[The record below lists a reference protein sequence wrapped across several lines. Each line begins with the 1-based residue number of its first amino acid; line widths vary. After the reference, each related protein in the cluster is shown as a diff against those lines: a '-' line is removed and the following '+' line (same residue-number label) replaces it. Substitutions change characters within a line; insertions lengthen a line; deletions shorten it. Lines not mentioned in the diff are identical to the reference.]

1 MPDTKPAIN
10 KSNKQC
16 EGTEN
21 IDFQSRAQTSFFTAF
36 FFLFISVPLFLT
48 VLWLDD
54 LAGMITC
61 GFFALNNMIF
71 GILFRL
77 SSGKIARLLWLFHCN
92 IAIFSALIFA
102 KPGQDLELLFLTV
115 LFLPFLVFSRQKE
128 PFFLLFCFLLPMI
141 LWFVSYSFGFTGS
154 SLQLF
159 GIPLIGSEMDL
170 YTVNKSIRLTVFLSL
185 VAEFGIFL
193 HLASKSQ
200 EKLYLANTKA
210 ELASEL
216 KDNFVSDMDHEIRT
230 SVNSLIGA
238 IEVLDTIDQSP
249 DQSRVIG
256 IIRNSAFSLM
266 GIIDDISGPTK
277 IDAGQLNITHVC

>member
-102 KPGQDLELLFLTV
+102 KPGQDLELLFL
-115 LFLPFLVFSRQKE
+115 
-128 PFFLLFCFLLPMI
+128 
-141 LWFVSYSFGFTGS
+141 
-154 SLQLF
+154 
-159 GIPLIGSEMDL
+159 
-170 YTVNKSIRLTVFLSL
+170 
-185 VAEFGIFL
+185 
-193 HLASKSQ
+193 
-200 EKLYLANTKA
+200 
-210 ELASEL
+210 
-216 KDNFVSDMDHEIRT
+216 
-230 SVNSLIGA
+230 
-238 IEVLDTIDQSP
+238 
-249 DQSRVIG
+249 
-256 IIRNSAFSLM
+256 
-266 GIIDDISGPTK
+266 
-277 IDAGQLNITHVC
+277 